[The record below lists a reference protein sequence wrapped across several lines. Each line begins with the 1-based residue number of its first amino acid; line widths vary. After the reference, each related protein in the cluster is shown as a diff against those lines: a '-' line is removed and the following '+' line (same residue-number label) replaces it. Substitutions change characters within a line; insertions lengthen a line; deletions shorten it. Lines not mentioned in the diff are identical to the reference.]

1 MRTRAETT
9 EEGKEQ
15 RDERSSR
22 EGAEQRE
29 RRRRRIADADR
40 LEPAGRR
47 LGERNEHR
55 VAGRMGLVPGDV
67 EVAHAEREVD
77 RIDVFERGREV
88 KQVRDEEKNRDRR
101 ELSLHAAQTGRKRRA
116 SFRLPR
122 R

>member
-1 MRTRAETT
+1 MSAAPASAL
-9 EEGKEQ
+9 
-15 RDERSSR
+15 SS
-22 EGAEQRE
+22 ASAA
-29 RRRRRIADADR
+29 RRRIADADR

-47 LGERNEHR
+47 LGERDEDR
-55 VAGRMGLVPGDV
+55 VAGRMGLMPGDV

-88 KQVRDEEKNRDRR
+88 KQVRERGNRTASGR
-101 ELSLHAAQTGRKRRA
+101 ELSLHAAQTGRRRSA